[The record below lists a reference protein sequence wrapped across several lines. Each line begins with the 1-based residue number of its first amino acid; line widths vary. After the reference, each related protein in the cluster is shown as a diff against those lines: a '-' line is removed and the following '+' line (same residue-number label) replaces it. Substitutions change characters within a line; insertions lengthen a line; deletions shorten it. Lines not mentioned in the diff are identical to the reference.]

1 MLELEVLYIE
11 KNANNELDINYY
23 DPKNEPLIF
32 LFQRMLKKL
41 KVQFPKY
48 SSLYV
53 IFYES
58 LTEEEK
64 QKIRSENG
72 EGREYY
78 FKETK
83 MDELKSKKNLDFL
96 KETLNTLIEGVMH
109 SKFRECITDDE
120 LNKIE
125 NYAYEQ
131 NFIFVQNIARKN
143 NKTKTMKA
151 TLKGKL
157 TSVNLNL
164 FLVITDIK
172 SRKSIYDECVFELPQ
187 SVTIPLRSKLN
198 PISLYGYE
206 LHWEN
211 ENTIDIIINT
221 VGDRLRTKIYRKND
235 DSVLVNQQKIKA

>member
-11 KNANNELDINYY
+11 KNANNELDINYF
-23 DPKNEPLIF
+23 DSKNEPLIF
-32 LFQRMLKKL
+32 MFQRMLKKL

-64 QKIRSENG
+64 LKIRSENG

-83 MDELKSKKNLDFL
+83 MEELKSKKNLDFL
-96 KETLNTLIEGVMH
+96 KETLNTLLKGIRH
-109 SKFRECITDDE
+109 SIFRECITDDE

-125 NYAYEQ
+125 NYVYEQ
-131 NFIFVQNIARKN
+131 NFIFVQNIGRKN
-143 NKTKTMKA
+143 NKTKTMRA
-151 TLKGKL
+151 TLKAKL
-157 TSVNLNL
+157 TPVNLNL
-164 FLVITDIK
+164 FLVITDMK
-172 SRKSIYDECVFELPQ
+172 SRKSLYDGCVFELPQ
-187 SVTIPLRSKLN
+187 SVIIPLRSKLN

-206 LHWEN
+206 LYWEN
-211 ENTIDIIINT
+211 ESTIDIIINT

-235 DSVLVNQQKIKA
+235 DSVLIKQQKIKA

>member
-23 DPKNEPLIF
+23 DPKNESLIF

-64 QKIRSENG
+64 QKIRSENS

-83 MDELKSKKNLDFL
+83 MDELKSKKNLDFI

-109 SKFRECITDDE
+109 SKFREYITDDE

-125 NYAYEQ
+125 NYSYEQ
-131 NFIFVQNIARKN
+131 IFIFVQNIARKN

-187 SVTIPLRSKLN
+187 SFTIPLRSKLN

-206 LHWEN
+206 LYC
-211 ENTIDIIINT
+211 
-221 VGDRLRTKIYRKND
+221 VK
-235 DSVLVNQQKIKA
+235 